1 MENVWV
7 LRSGKCSPSS
17 IAEAT
22 VLLTERR
29 PPVVWVAADDPA
41 ELPGVA
47 RSLGIEPR
55 HLVVVGAGLAHRT
68 ARAHLD
74 HLEGGGVALT
84 VPTVRFAQDAL
95 DVRTGRVTCV
105 VVGSVILTAEEGDAG
120 VLDLVH
126 DELDARTPLPER
138 GPRKVLA
145 ALLGALVRAVS
156 DVEAALGEAVADAER
171 LVFSPGTDDPVGRV
185 YHLKREVAQA
195 RRALVPL
202 GSELLEVV
210 DDEQDVRQDADAA
223 RWLRRLQ
230 SSVER
235 VDRRLTAHDQLLADM
250 LSVHLSQVSVRQN
263 EDMRKISSWAA
274 IAAVPTLLAGVYGM
288 NFRHMPE
295 LGWQYGYPLALAG
308 MVAVCVGLYAVFKRS
323 GWL

>member
-1 MENVWV
+1 M

-17 IAEAT
+17 LEDAA

-29 PPVVWVAADDPA
+29 PPAVWVRVEDPSD
-41 ELPGVA
+41 LPRVA
-47 RSLGIEPR
+47 RALGVEPR
-55 HLVVVGAGLAHRT
+55 HLVVVGSGLGHRT
-68 ARAHLD
+68 ARPHLD

-84 VPTVRFAQDAL
+84 VPTVSFDEDAL
-95 DVRTGRVTCV
+95 DVRTGRITCV
-105 VVGSVILTAEEGDAG
+105 LVGSVILTAEEGDAA
-120 VLDLVH
+120 VLDRVH
-126 DELDARTPLPER
+126 DELDARTPLPEH
-138 GPRKVLA
+138 GARKVLA
-145 ALLGALVRAVS
+145 ALLGALVRSAS
-156 DVEAALGEAVADAER
+156 DVEVALGEAVSDAER
-171 LVFSPGTDDPVGRV
+171 LVFSQGTEDPVARV

-202 GSELLEVV
+202 GSELPEVV
-210 DDEQDVRQDADAA
+210 ADEEDLHRDADAA

-230 SSVER
+230 ASSER
-235 VDRRLTAHDQLLADM
+235 LDGRLTAHDQLLGDM
-250 LSVHLSQVSVRQN
+250 LSVHLSRVSVRQN
-263 EDMRKISSWAA
+263 EDMRKISAWAA